1 MLLQAGYMLHD
12 RVIRPADVGVTEA
25 AANVTEQH
33 WRLKLESVS
42 FLQFCIV
49 IRIGLLKIWTSF
61 KEMFLEDIWQNFLPM
76 LTCFIYLNCPF
87 IICVWSKR
95 HRYIDVGHPCSVLF
109 SFLIVLVNFVTMRA
123 WFTLFFQDPDQYDT
137 DLYAVNIEIYIWWQ
151 LHYCEEIKLLEDV
164 KVLWNT

>member
-1 MLLQAGYMLHD
+1 MSRSNTEGWNLKACLSYNFASLLELVFLRYELVS
-12 RVIRPADVGVTEA
+12 RKCF
-25 AANVTEQH
+25 
-33 WRLKLESVS
+33 WR
-42 FLQFCIV
+42 IY
-49 IRIGLLKIWTSF
+49 
-61 KEMFLEDIWQNFLPM
+61 DNFLPM

-151 LHYCEEIKLLEDV
+151 LHYCEKNKLLEDV
-164 KVLWNT
+164 KVLWNTKLDFRC